1 MSIVAVHGPNTFG
14 GTGAGGGGTGMTITS
29 PTGLYKATAD
39 PTNGLKFTFEAIDK
53 TRPPADYDWTFPG
66 GTPATQADSKGPVV
80 VTFATAGSKTIS
92 LAIAAGAGPPATG
105 TYPMTVQAVSGP
117 RSVLEEGEGEGE
129 APEVAPQETPLEAA
143 PGEPADIETV
153 LQGTVDEVKTF
164 AEANPDF
171 ISELYEGE
179 TAGQNRSTLVTWLEQ
194 RVPFDPAGYT
204 VTQVIGYAEDYPAEI
219 ADIIA
224 AERAGKNRTT
234 LINQLESMQ
243 TA

>member
-14 GTGAGGGGTGMTITS
+14 GTGAGGGGTGMTINS

-66 GTPATQADSKGPVV
+66 GTPATQADSKGPIV
-80 VTFATAGSKTIS
+80 VTFATAGSKNVS

-117 RSVLEEGEGEGE
+117 RSVLEEGEGE
-129 APEVAPQETPLEAA
+129 APEVAPQETPPEAA
-143 PGEPADIETV
+143 PGESADIEAV
-153 LQGTVDEVKTF
+153 LSGTVDEVKAF
-164 AEANPDF
+164 AEANPDY

-194 RVPFDPAGYT
+194 RVPFDPGKYT
-204 VTQVIGYAEDYPAEI
+204 VTQVIGYAEDYPDEI
-219 ADIIA
+219 DAIIA
-224 AERAGKNRTT
+224 AEQAGKNRTT
-234 LINQLESMQ
+234 LISQLEGLR